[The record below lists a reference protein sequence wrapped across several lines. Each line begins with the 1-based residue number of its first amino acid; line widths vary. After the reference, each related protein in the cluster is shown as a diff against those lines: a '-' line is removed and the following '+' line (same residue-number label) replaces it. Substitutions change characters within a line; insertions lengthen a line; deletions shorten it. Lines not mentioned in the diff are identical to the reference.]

1 MISRTVL
8 VFCMLLCTGSGSA
21 QVPQTMGY
29 QGLLT
34 DGAGV
39 VVADASY
46 SVTFKIYDML
56 TGGSLL
62 WTEVHATVST
72 VNGVFNVILGSM
84 TPLTIAFDKTL
95 YLEITVGANVLTPR
109 IELTGSPYALNARGI
124 VTDASGNVGIGT
136 VSPGT
141 PLAIRGNGG
150 INDVGIT
157 QNQVG
162 TASTMELTTRDVAGS
177 QATRIL
183 MRGFADAADIEFY
196 RGARGSE
203 TLSMHIE
210 GDNGRVGIGTSAP
223 AKELH
228 LTGLPPVFGSRRVGP
243 ATPRS
248 SSTTGERR
256 PVRPVGTKR
265 TVSSRSWRERISR
278 PTTSQSMD
286 RATWALARRHLR
298 MNCTWKVTSPF
309 RIRGRLATHLLGDMG
324 NFWRTEF
331 DEPDRFRWI
340 GGEFHHLSHASR
352 RGIQS
357 RRDAHR
363 WSGQRGD
370 RHDESC
376 TTVPYCWTKCNY
388 EV

>member
-228 LTGLPPVFGSRRVGP
+228 LTGTSAGIRIEAGGTSNSTVQFYDGGTQAGQAGWHEADGVFKIVAGTDFAADHFTIDGSGNVGIGTTAPKDELHVEGDITLPNQGSAGDALVG
-243 ATPRS
+243 RY
-248 SSTTGERR
+248 G
-256 PVRPVGTKR
+256 
-265 TVSSRSWRERISR
+265 
-278 PTTSQSMD
+278 
-286 RATWALARRHLR
+286 
-298 MNCTWKVTSPF
+298 
-309 RIRGRLATHLLGDMG
+309 
-324 NFWRTEF
+324 
-331 DEPDRFRWI
+331 
-340 GGEFHHLSHASR
+340 
-352 RGIQS
+352 
-357 RRDAHR
+357 
-363 WSGQRGD
+363 
-370 RHDESC
+370 
-376 TTVPYCWTKCNY
+376 
-388 EV
+388 